1 MKRLI
6 AGLVAV
12 PLLLSAPA
20 WAEDAVALDT
30 MEQRFSYLIGL
41 QLANGMMEQGIDKDL
56 DIAAFSQ
63 ALKDTFAGTEPRL
76 SQEQIQETVQ
86 AMQAKAMQEEA
97 EKGAAALAAGQAF
110 LAENK
115 TKDGVETTESGLQYS
130 VTEAGS
136 GAKPAASDTVKVHYE
151 GRLLDGTVFDSSY
164 NRGEP
169 ATFGVSQV
177 IAGWQEAL
185 QMMPA
190 GAKWEVWIPSDLAY
204 GPTGA
209 GGAIG
214 PNEVL
219 NFTIELIEITDSK

>member
-20 WAEDAVALDT
+20 WTEDAVALDT